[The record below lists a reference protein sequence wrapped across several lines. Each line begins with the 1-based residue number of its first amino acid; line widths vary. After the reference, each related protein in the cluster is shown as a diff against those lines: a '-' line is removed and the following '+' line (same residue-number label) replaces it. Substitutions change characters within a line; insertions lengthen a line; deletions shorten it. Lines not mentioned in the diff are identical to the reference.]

1 MYTLKVSIGQDMCY
15 IQKTIS
21 NKMAFIVRS
30 VRFGRCGS
38 PVFERDAL
46 RQNTKRPPQTRWS
59 FKVGAAGFEPA
70 APCSQSRCAN
80 RTALRPERLILYG
93 GGGGIRTRGTCFQ
106 VRRFSKPVVSATHPL
121 HRVICTDLAEIIHT
135 PVEHFQK
142 RGKGK

>member
-59 FKVGAAGFEPA
+59 FKVGAAVFELCQLVGLPLSRKCNKIKA
-70 APCSQSRCAN
+70 LAPLFVTGLGCSV
-80 RTALRPERLILYG
+80 L
-93 GGGGIRTRGTCFQ
+93 F
-106 VRRFSKPVVSATHPL
+106 
-121 HRVICTDLAEIIHT
+121 
-135 PVEHFQK
+135 
-142 RGKGK
+142 

>member
-46 RQNTKRPPQTRWS
+46 RQNTKRPPQARWS

-80 RTALRPERLILYG
+80 RTALHPEQNTTAVRAGFEPAVRSNTYAGLAN
-93 GGGGIRTRGTCFQ
+93 RWFQ
-106 VRRFSKPVVSATHPL
+106 PLTHLTITQSKQTAIADFPYFLSDCKCRKPL
-121 HRVICTDLAEIIHT
+121 
-135 PVEHFQK
+135 
-142 RGKGK
+142 